1 MGHRPAAGGDVG
13 ERNGSLVRRRVLA
26 RELRML
32 REASGLTLEA
42 AAPRLDFSVS
52 TLSRIETAQ
61 QGVNVHGVKSMLDL
75 YDAGDRWEELLTL
88 ARAARQRGWWQPY
101 GLGSNSYVGFETE
114 ATRVRDFTT
123 GYVPGLL
130 QTADYA
136 RALFAAGLVWDSGVA
151 LENAVAVRTIRQ
163 ERLTD
168 VDDPLRLEAIVDE
181 TVLHRPVG
189 GPAVLRSQLAHL
201 LAAVELA
208 TVTLQ
213 VLPTRV
219 GAHPATAS
227 GFILLSFGDLGEPD
241 MAYVEHALG
250 AVTLDKEPDVARA
263 RLFFERLRA
272 EALGLADSAE
282 LVRRALDSM
291 G

>member
-1 MGHRPAAGGDVG
+1 MGHRPATGSDVG

-26 RELRML
+26 RELRLL

-42 AAPRLDFSVS
+42 AAPRLDFSIS

-75 YDAGDRWEELLTL
+75 YDAGDRWDELLTL
-88 ARAARQRGWWQPY
+88 ARAARQRGWWQHY

-114 ATRVRDFTT
+114 ASRVRDFTT

-136 RALFAAGLVWDSGVA
+136 RAMISAGLVWDA
-151 LENAVAVRTIRQ
+151 PATLENAVTVRTIRQ
-163 ERLTD
+163 ERLID
-168 VDDPLRLEAIVDE
+168 ADDPLQLDAIVDE
-181 TVLHRPVG
+181 AVLHRPVG
-189 GPAVLRSQLAHL
+189 GPGVLGTQLAHL
-201 LAAVELA
+201 LTSIDLP

-219 GAHPATAS
+219 GAHPAQAS
-227 GFILLSFGDLGEPD
+227 GFMLLTFGDLGEPD

-250 AVTLDKEPDVARA
+250 AVTLDKEPDVTRA
-263 RLFFERLRA
+263 TLFFERLRA
-272 EALGLADSAE
+272 EALGLADSAD
-282 LVRRALDSM
+282 LVRRALKSI